1 LGKQF
6 TYNLELGV
14 AYLANRQLSEAAASL
29 DRVSP
34 FHPGYPMALFK
45 RAQVSV
51 LLGESDR
58 VARVHLAYAKAD
70 NATRPLIESEQLFRD
85 ISPPN

>member
-1 LGKQF
+1 
-6 TYNLELGV
+6 
-14 AYLANRQLSEAAASL
+14 LSEAAASL

-34 FHPGYPMALFK
+34 LHPGYPMALFK

-51 LLGESDR
+51 LLVESDR
-58 VARVHLAYAKAD
+58 VARVRLAYAKAND
-70 NATRPLIESEQLFRD
+70 ATRPLIENEQLFRD